1 MDDSVEL
8 AEKLLDAG
16 TVDRLVQALECRL
29 TIGQGIGIAMERHQ
43 LDEDQALQL
52 LVFEASKRGITLREA
67 AERLAEECNADSA
80 PLDPHGLTIRRV
92 TRFPRNGVG
101 RSA

>member
-8 AEKLLDAG
+8 AEQLLQDG
-16 TVDRLVQALECRL
+16 SVERLVQALECRL
-29 TIGQGIGIAMERHQ
+29 TLGQGMGIAMERHQ

-52 LVFEASKRGITLREA
+52 LVFEASKRGVTLRVA
-67 AERLAEECNADSA
+67 AEQLAEECNTDSY
-80 PLDPHGLTIRRV
+80 PLDSHGLAIRRV
-92 TRFPRNGVG
+92 TRFPRSGVS

>member
-8 AEKLLDAG
+8 AERLLEG
-16 TVDRLVQALECRL
+16 SSVDRLVQALECRL

-52 LVFEASKRGITLREA
+52 LVFEASKRGVTLRLA
-67 AERLAEECNADSA
+67 AEQLAEECNTDSQ
-80 PLDPHGLTIRRV
+80 PLDPHGLAIRRV
-92 TRFPRNGVG
+92 TRFPRNGVS

>member
-8 AEKLLDAG
+8 AEKLLE
-16 TVDRLVQALECRL
+16 TSSVDRLVQALECRL

-52 LVFEASKRGITLREA
+52 LVFQASKRGVTLREA
-67 AERLAEECNADSA
+67 AEQLAEECNFDSE
-80 PLDPHGLTIRRV
+80 PLDPHGLTIRPV